1 MAEQRRRPGS
11 SGRRVEPNRPP
22 GRRPSGSSSALR
34 PASDT
39 AASSRERPPGRDGES
54 TAQENPKSASSK
66 LFDLRWL
73 IAAMF
78 VVYGLVLIVTGIFDN
93 KAQVAKAA
101 GVRINLWTGLGML
114 VVGLVFAAWA
124 RLRPLRKDDV

>member
-1 MAEQRRRPGS
+1 M
-11 SGRRVEPNRPP
+11 
-22 GRRPSGSSSALR
+22 
-34 PASDT
+34 
-39 AASSRERPPGRDGES
+39 
-54 TAQENPKSASSK
+54 
-66 LFDLRWL
+66 FDLRWL

-93 KAQVAKAA
+93 KAEIAKAA

-124 RLRPLRKDDV
+124 RLRPLRKDDVQAEGNV